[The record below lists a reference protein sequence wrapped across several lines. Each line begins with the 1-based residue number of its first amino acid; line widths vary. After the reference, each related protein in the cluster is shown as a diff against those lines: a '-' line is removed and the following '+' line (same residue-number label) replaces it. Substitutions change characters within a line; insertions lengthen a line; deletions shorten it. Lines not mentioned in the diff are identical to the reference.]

1 MCKSREETAQE
12 NRRRILSY
20 ARELRTNDYEM
31 IEYAVMKMIDIT
43 GKALDGAS
51 VNDLIRILQY
61 TPDDQIN
68 AMGVMLHDNLKVTVF
83 KEVTREFIAR
93 TVVDYARSLESQE
106 S

>member
-1 MCKSREETAQE
+1 
-12 NRRRILSY
+12 
-20 ARELRTNDYEM
+20 M

-51 VNDLIRILQY
+51 VNDLIKMLQD

-93 TVVDYARSLESQE
+93 TVVDYARSLEAKKAQE

>member
-1 MCKSREETAQE
+1 
-12 NRRRILSY
+12 
-20 ARELRTNDYEM
+20 M

-51 VNDLIRILQY
+51 VNDLIKMLQD

-68 AMGVMLHDNLKVTVF
+68 AMGVMLRDNLKVTVF

-93 TVVDYARSLESQE
+93 TVVDYARSLEAKKAQE